1 VKNKNS
7 FFSNEARRFLDAF
20 GALFVFC
27 LSVIGVMSVGVVVM
41 YGGFNSV
48 FTVGCF
54 IVCVFSAV
62 YGAEAWRAY
71 ITKLKEDNE
80 NVKK

>member
-1 VKNKNS
+1 VKKSS
-7 FFSNEARRFLDAF
+7 FDKKKLNTFLEAF